1 MKPKKTNKYKHLHGF
16 SLVELLVAMGITA
29 VVMAAVYKIY
39 TTQQDSYVLQEQ
51 VAEMQQ
57 NGRTAKYVMTRE
69 IRMAGYNPTRKLNVG
84 DFVTSFVA
92 RLPGDGLD
100 DGDPNRTSTGFDSIA
115 FTLDYNG
122 DGVLDANFDEQIAYR
137 VAGENLQRFDVDN
150 DAWLTVVENIEA
162 LGFAYAFDDD
172 GDGNI
177 DTHPVKDYIIWAYD
191 SDDDGTLDKNLDT
204 NDDGLID
211 AADDQDG
218 AELPVAVA
226 PTGEVALDKIR
237 AVKIWIMARTGRE
250 DRAFVDTSTY
260 VVGEQ
265 RVPANAGSRYHLL
278 TITVKCRNMA
288 L

>member
-1 MKPKKTNKYKHLHGF
+1 MKPKKTNKYKHLYGF

-84 DFVTSFVA
+84 NFVTSFVA

-100 DGDPNRTSTGFDSIA
+100 DGDPNRTSTGSDSIA

>member
-1 MKPKKTNKYKHLHGF
+1 MKPKKTNKYKHLYGF

-100 DGDPNRTSTGFDSIA
+100 DGDPNRTSTGSDSIA

>member
-1 MKPKKTNKYKHLHGF
+1 MKPKKTNKYKHLYGF

-84 DFVTSFVA
+84 NFVTSFVA

>member
-1 MKPKKTNKYKHLHGF
+1 MKPKKTNKYKHLYGF

-84 DFVTSFVA
+84 NFVTSFVA

-260 VVGEQ
+260 FVGEQ